1 MKKIYAFLFAV
12 AMIATCASSAMAT
25 TTTYAGTLDVTMNNA
40 PLAEGQAANVQ
51 ITVTGEGVCTF
62 SLPNFQIALEPGGTP
77 MPLGDIVVEN
87 VTMTTENGTT
97 TYNGTVDDLV
107 LSMMDIMEIHAG
119 VEINGTTTDAGAANM
134 TIDVIWFIDYPDNT
148 ETKPIGVTF
157 TAPEGSATVGVENI
171 AADNAAAVY
180 GTRGAINVTGYEGR
194 VDVYSIA
201 GQLVNSQIIGSDSQ
215 IAMPQGVYIVKIAN
229 NATKV
234 IVK

>member
-25 TTTYAGTLDVTMNNA
+25 TTSYNGKLTISFMGMPIESEATVSI
-40 PLAEGQAANVQ
+40 
-51 ITVTGEGVCTF
+51 ITTSNSTCTF
-62 SLPNFQIALEPGGTP
+62 SLPNFSFQGTP
-77 MPLGDIVVEN
+77 VGDIVVEN
-87 VTMTTENGTT
+87 VSTTEKADSIK
-97 TYNGTVDDLV
+97 YNGSKEGLELAEGAIGADVT
-107 LSMMDIMEIHAG
+107 
-119 VEINGTTTDAGAANM
+119 INGYTTAAGAADFSINVKWNKQNGEPM
-134 TIDVIWFIDYPDNT
+134 DAEILIP
-148 ETKPIGVTF
+148 VTF
-157 TAPEGSATVGVENI
+157 VAPEGSATVGVEN
-171 AADNAAAVY
+171 NAAAVY

-201 GQLVNSQIIGSDSQ
+201 GQLVNSQIIGSNSQ

>member
-12 AMIATCASSAMAT
+12 VMIATCASSAKAT
-25 TTTYAGTLDVTMNNA
+25 TTSYNGKLTISFMGMPIESEATVSI
-40 PLAEGQAANVQ
+40 
-51 ITVTGEGVCTF
+51 ITTSDSTCTF
-62 SLPNFQIALEPGGTP
+62 SLPNFSFKGTSV
-77 MPLGDIVVEN
+77 GDIVVEN
-87 VTMTTENGTT
+87 VSTTEKADSIK
-97 TYNGTVDDLV
+97 YNGSKEGLELAEGAIGADVT
-107 LSMMDIMEIHAG
+107 
-119 VEINGTTTDAGAANM
+119 INGYTTAAGAADFSINVKWNKQNGEPM
-134 TIDVIWFIDYPDNT
+134 DAEILIP
-148 ETKPIGVTF
+148 VTF
-157 TAPEGSATVGVENI
+157 VAPEGSATVGVENI

-201 GQLVNSQIIGSDSQ
+201 GQLVNSQIIGSNSQ